1 MGPQRHGSLGMVA
14 TAAAFTAVLAAP
26 LAGQLP
32 LGYVAQR
39 GQTVTPAYEGWYDNP
54 DGTKTLSF
62 GYYNRN
68 RGEVLEIALGPD
80 NFIEPASFDGV
91 QPTRFEPV
99 RHWGVFGVV
108 VPGDF
113 EGTVSWTLRNR
124 GHTFTIPANL
134 EPEWFIDALRGSASG
149 NMAPELA
156 ATEAGPWM
164 RGIDAVELPPVRTS
178 VGAETVLSVA
188 ARDDGEGGGGLTS
201 QRRVPTVTLSWFKH
215 RGPGEVTFSDD
226 SEAIPY
232 EGGTM
237 TTTATFSEPGEYVL
251 RVRAND
257 LSGVTGAGHAQCCW
271 SNAFVKVT
279 VR

>member
-1 MGPQRHGSLGMVA
+1 MLHRFS
-14 TAAAFTAVLAAP
+14 TTCCAALAAL
-26 LAGQLP
+26 LAVAVSGSAQIP
-32 LGYVAQR
+32 LGYVAVR

-68 RGEVLEIALGPD
+68 REEVLEIPLGPD
-80 NFIEPASFDGV
+80 NFIEPARFDGV
-91 QPTRFEPV
+91 QPTRFDPV

-113 EGTVSWTLRNR
+113 QGTVSWTLKNR
-124 GHTFTIPANL
+124 GKTFTIPANL
-134 EPEWFIDALRGSASG
+134 SADWFIDALRGSASG

-156 ATEAGPWM
+156 AGESGPWK
-164 RGIDAVELPPVRTS
+164 RGINAVEAPPVSTTAGKPTA
-178 VGAETVLSVA
+178 VTMH
-188 ARDDGEGGGGLTS
+188 ARDDGEGGGGFTS
-201 QRRVPTVTLSWFKH
+201 QRRVPTVTLTWFKH
-215 RGPGEVTFSDD
+215 SGPGEVTFSEE
-226 SEAIPY
+226 SAELPY
-232 EGGTM
+232 EGGSM

-257 LSGVTGAGHAQCCW
+257 LSGVEGAGHAQCCW
-271 SNAFVKVT
+271 SNGFVKVT